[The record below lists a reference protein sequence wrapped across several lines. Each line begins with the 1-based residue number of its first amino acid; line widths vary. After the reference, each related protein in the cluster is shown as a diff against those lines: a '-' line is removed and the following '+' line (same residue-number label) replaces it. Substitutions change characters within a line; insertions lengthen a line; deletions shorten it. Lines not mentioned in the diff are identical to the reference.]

1 MKKIKKV
8 LHSLFI
14 MMLLLCLLCSGSTL
28 YTHATEQTAT
38 DQKIYSC
45 ATINDDFANDHVII
59 VFDNDSSLKFDKYTT
74 ADFAE
79 VDCKAVTDL
88 SQASGKKVQAELS
101 SANSLYNRSTATNTL
116 SESVKNYNQ
125 IVCLE
130 LAETGKDK
138 VLEAIDILEQR
149 DDILYVGP
157 DYETSIC
164 STVPNDTY
172 YSQQWGLSTIQAPQ
186 AWDITTGS
194 STVTIGVLDTGIDG
208 LHPDLVNRINTSL
221 CRDFTSG
228 SEVIV
233 SPTDAHGHGT
243 HVAGIIGAQ
252 GNNTTGISGV
262 CWNVRTVSLK
272 VFDNSGHGLTSMIID
287 AIDFAVSK
295 DIPLLNLSGSTELSN
310 FDLPLYNAIQNY
322 SGLFICAAGNEG
334 VNNDQNPTY
343 PASYSLP
350 NLITVAAS
358 NENNQRGIFGEDSS
372 SNYGRTSV
380 DLFAPGTNIMST
392 LIYQG
397 QHVYAQLGGTSMAT
411 PFVTGVAALLLS
423 KYPDLSPCEIKDT
436 ILSNVDDCGT
446 TFDTLC
452 VSGGRLNAYK
462 ALTNVIRHSFTYANK
477 NSISHTVTCTEC
489 NYSFVRNHTYIY
501 TNPSSNLYTHNTF
514 CSKCSYSCVEGHTWV
529 TYLSKYRCSKCLLVS
544 TSIPVITGT
553 LPPALLLSLQQSV
566 GNTAI
571 AIDENT
577 FLCQVNGQYYLV
589 KSTTAEQALQKV
601 LLQS

>member
-1 MKKIKKV
+1 
-8 LHSLFI
+8 
-14 MMLLLCLLCSGSTL
+14 
-28 YTHATEQTAT
+28 
-38 DQKIYSC
+38 
-45 ATINDDFANDHVII
+45 
-59 VFDNDSSLKFDKYTT
+59 
-74 ADFAE
+74 
-79 VDCKAVTDL
+79 
-88 SQASGKKVQAELS
+88 
-101 SANSLYNRSTATNTL
+101 
-116 SESVKNYNQ
+116 
-125 IVCLE
+125 
-130 LAETGKDK
+130 
-138 VLEAIDILEQR
+138 
-149 DDILYVGP
+149 
-157 DYETSIC
+157 
-164 STVPNDTY
+164 
-172 YSQQWGLSTIQAPQ
+172 
-186 AWDITTGS
+186 
-194 STVTIGVLDTGIDG
+194 
-208 LHPDLVNRINTSL
+208 
-221 CRDFTSG
+221 
-228 SEVIV
+228 
-233 SPTDAHGHGT
+233 
-243 HVAGIIGAQ
+243 
-252 GNNTTGISGV
+252 
-262 CWNVRTVSLK
+262 
-272 VFDNSGHGLTSMIID
+272 
-287 AIDFAVSK
+287 
-295 DIPLLNLSGSTELSN
+295 
-310 FDLPLYNAIQNY
+310 
-322 SGLFICAAGNEG
+322 
-334 VNNDQNPTY
+334 
-343 PASYSLP
+343 
-350 NLITVAAS
+350 
-358 NENNQRGIFGEDSS
+358 
-372 SNYGRTSV
+372 
-380 DLFAPGTNIMST
+380 
-392 LIYQG
+392 
-397 QHVYAQLGGTSMAT
+397 MAT